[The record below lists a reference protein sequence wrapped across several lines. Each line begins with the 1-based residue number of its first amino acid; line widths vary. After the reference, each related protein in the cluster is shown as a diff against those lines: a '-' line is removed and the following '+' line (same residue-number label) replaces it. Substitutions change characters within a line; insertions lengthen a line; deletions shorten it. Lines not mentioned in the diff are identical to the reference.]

1 MFETDIYDS
10 DRMRGILTEYAEEC
24 EGNPEAHS
32 IPRILG
38 FAYQWLGDKRFRKY
52 AKIGEITGKPG
63 EVKETIVELGEV
75 NLETGEVEG
84 MRWLV
89 PLWFR
94 QWLDKYAP
102 GFDPT
107 IEVED
112 EAALMPI
119 ERAAYRGVRVING
132 MIPPWNLMPLSWE

>member
-10 DRMRGILTEYAEEC
+10 DRMRAILTEYAEKC

-38 FAYQWLGDKRFRKY
+38 FAGGTLFYQWLGDKRFRKY
-52 AKIGEITGKPG
+52 KDIGEGK
-63 EVKETIVELGEV
+63 EELGEV
-75 NLETGEVEG
+75 NLATDEVEG

-107 IEVED
+107 IEVKD
-112 EAALMPI
+112 ETALNPI